1 MDKVTLRQTLPQH
14 QFPASY
20 TWPGF
25 LRVDGL
31 VRRPLK
37 LTPADLAALPERTLI
52 ADFSC
57 LEGWTVP
64 AVVWRGAPLAAVL
77 EQAGVEPTAR
87 WVQVSAWDIS
97 VPLPLSDIGSAL
109 LATHLGPA
117 PLTVAHGGPVRL
129 VVPGGQCYTSIKWV
143 ERVEL
148 RDEPAANTARAMAM
162 ARFR

>member
-1 MDKVTLRQTLPQH
+1 MRERDLRQSLPLH
-14 QFPASY
+14 RFPASY
-20 TWPGF
+20 IWPGV

-31 VRRPLK
+31 VRHPLE

-64 AVVWRGAPLAAVL
+64 AVVWRGVPLETVL
-77 EQAGVEPTAR
+77 EQAEIDPAAR

-97 VPLPLSDIGSAL
+97 VPLPLSAVDRAL
-109 LATHLGPA
+109 LAMHLGDA
-117 PLTVAHGGPVRL
+117 PLAPAHGGPVRL

-143 ERVEL
+143 ERLEV
-148 RDEPAANTARAMAM
+148 RREPAANTARAAAL